1 MHMHWTILIEI
12 ENIIFDLFWD
22 WHARRLRHA
31 ESAQALELE
40 RRARRQD
47 YRALLP
53 GLKEPLWLAYRAFM
67 PRCRTL
73 IHIDMNMVSPI
84 TKSLRYDGLM
94 IRCIALVLVAALIVF
109 LLAIYTQSPRTDRA
123 WDDEFSRVTTAYA
136 EGDSIVLTNVRDWT
150 YSGPFAVAEKQWID
164 TLAVNPDDITRTWF
178 LLDQFSTH
186 EGVGHTFLSF
196 ERKDGGAVSF
206 SIEAR
211 REEGETYSVLG
222 GVLNAYEL
230 QYLWGTERDFVPL
243 RTVYLEH
250 SVRMYPLTLSKE
262 ESQALFR
269 ALTEETNQLAQK
281 PRFYHTLLANCTNML
296 AKIVNEHY
304 PGRLPYDIAWNLTGY
319 ADRYLMEQGLIERTG
334 SNEETR
340 HAADLTPHR
349 EDIQAAASMSPE
361 AFSAFV
367 RSLLVHV
374 QSDGV

>member
-1 MHMHWTILIEI
+1 
-12 ENIIFDLFWD
+12 
-22 WHARRLRHA
+22 
-31 ESAQALELE
+31 
-40 RRARRQD
+40 
-47 YRALLP
+47 
-53 GLKEPLWLAYRAFM
+53 
-67 PRCRTL
+67 
-73 IHIDMNMVSPI
+73 
-84 TKSLRYDGLM
+84 M
-94 IRCIALVLVAALIVF
+94 IRRIALVLVAALFVF
-109 LLAIYTQSPRTDRA
+109 LIAVYTQSPRMDRA
-123 WDDEFSRVTTAYA
+123 WDDEFSRITTAHA
-136 EGDSIVLTNVRDWT
+136 EGDSIILTNVRDWT

-164 TLAVNPDDITRTWF
+164 TLAVNPESITRTWF

-196 ERKDGGAVSF
+196 EREDGGAVSF

-319 ADRYLMEQGLIERTG
+319 ADRYLMEQGLIERRG
-334 SNEETR
+334 SDEETR

-374 QSDGV
+374 QSNGV

>member
-1 MHMHWTILIEI
+1 
-12 ENIIFDLFWD
+12 
-22 WHARRLRHA
+22 
-31 ESAQALELE
+31 
-40 RRARRQD
+40 
-47 YRALLP
+47 
-53 GLKEPLWLAYRAFM
+53 
-67 PRCRTL
+67 
-73 IHIDMNMVSPI
+73 
-84 TKSLRYDGLM
+84 M
-94 IRCIALVLVAALIVF
+94 IRRIALVLVAALIVF

-136 EGDSIVLTNVRDWT
+136 EGDSIILTNVRDWT

-334 SNEETR
+334 PDEETR
-340 HAADLTPHR
+340 RLADLTPHR

-361 AFSAFV
+361 AFSAFL